1 MNREI
6 KKLAKFS
13 ATAIFLAT
21 LLFLF
26 AGCASNTVA
35 VKETNKDTTGPLDLK
50 LISDLSTTEDA
61 ETITVAIR
69 GNRLLT
75 YTSVKQPFPLG
86 VLLYFP
92 ETALGDINTE
102 LTPDSDIISSI
113 KASELTDKGH
123 TSRIE
128 ILLKEDTSFEV
139 TREDTGLDLA
149 FKKTPAAPASAE
161 ADTASQDMAS
171 EKADVSTAEK
181 RPESAT
187 RLESIQSIPQENSI
201 NILVNADGT
210 ITDYKSFTAESPARI
225 VFDIFNVTSPYK
237 TEQSVPVDSEWVK
250 QVRHYGYPDRLR
262 VVLDTKPEYLSAFYS
277 NSVAKGLLINVG
289 QSAQQPV
296 VSKQEEM
303 PAEASTEAATA
314 EKAPAV
320 VAAEE
325 APATAEKQVV
335 QVSEKKPA
343 WINRIDFSSEDTGK
357 STIIVGTTTPVKYNL
372 QKIND
377 KKLLLN
383 LENTKL
389 PDYRKRPLITTRFES
404 AVDRITPFQTPAAKD
419 AALVAIELRE
429 AVPYFVEQSDDLLM
443 LHFEAS
449 TVPPKPLDEAKLPE
463 WKKVMA
469 QVMAEAKKE
478 KEMEAVKA
486 AAPEIIEGQYTG
498 EKIALN
504 FFDTDIKNAFQI
516 LMDVSGKNFAIDKY
530 VTGNVTLNFE
540 KPVPWDQVLDLILKM
555 NRLGMVYEGDIIR
568 IATLKTLKDE
578 ITDKEAQMASKQK
591 VEAQE
596 KALEP
601 LVTQYIPVNYAN
613 ASSDVL
619 PHIVISEG
627 RGKVTVDSR
636 NNQIIITDTAEM
648 IKQAKQ
654 TINEIDRV
662 TPQVIIE
669 ARIVEA
675 STTFAREIG
684 TSWSGSIGPT
694 GNVYNRDFSMYA
706 ANPPAA
712 PLGGLGIGI
721 QKITGTPWV
730 LNATIEASESK
741 GDVKIISAPKIVTL
755 DNIAAT
761 IKQGLQ
767 YPYNKL
773 DADGN
778 TITEYKDIALELEVT
793 PHVTPDDRVSMK
805 VVVKN
810 NEIGAVLNNEQSF
823 TTKEASTELLVN
835 DGDTVIIGGI
845 RKTRRD
851 SSEEGVPG
859 LKDIPLLG
867 WMFKMKSKESS
878 LEELLIFITPRIVQL
893 EQRRMLVDR

>member
-1 MNREI
+1 MNFEI

-13 ATAIFLAT
+13 AIAIFLVT

-35 VKETNKDTTGPLDLK
+35 VKETSKDTTDPLDLK
-50 LISDLSTTEDA
+50 IISDISTTENS
-61 ETITVAIR
+61 EFIMVSIR

-92 ETALGDINTE
+92 ETALGDIDSDYM
-102 LTPDSDIISSI
+102 PDSDIISSI
-113 KASELTDKGH
+113 KASELTDKGN

-128 ILLKEDTSFEV
+128 ILLKEDTSYEV
-139 TREDTGLDLA
+139 TREDTGLNIS
-149 FKKTPAAPASAE
+149 FKKIPEMSASAE
-161 ADTASQDMAS
+161 SEVENEDM
-171 EKADVSTAEK
+171 STAEK

-187 RLESIQSIPQENSI
+187 RLESIQATELEKSVNVF
-201 NILVNADGT
+201 VNADGT
-210 ITDYKSFTAESPARI
+210 ITEYKSFTAESPARI

-237 TEQSVPVDSEWVK
+237 TEQSIPVNSEWVK

-262 VVLDTKPEYLSAFYS
+262 VVLDTKPEYLSDFYS
-277 NSVAKGLLINVG
+277 NSVEKGLLINVG
-289 QSAQQPV
+289 ETADQPD
-296 VSKQEEM
+296 VSEQEELR
-303 PAEASTEAATA
+303 AEASTEEGPTEMASTEAAPVL
-314 EKAPAV
+314 ES
-320 VAAEE
+320 EE
-325 APATAEKQVV
+325 VEVK
-335 QVSEKKPA
+335 EKKPA

-357 STIIVGTTTPVKYNL
+357 SIIIVGTTIPVKYNL
-372 QKIND
+372 KKIND

-404 AVDRITPFQTPAAKD
+404 AVDRITPFQTPAVKD
-419 AALVAIELRE
+419 SSLVSIELRE
-429 AVPYFVEQSDDLLM
+429 AVPYFVEQTDDLLL

-449 TVPPKPLDEAKLPE
+449 TVPPKPLEEAKLPQ
-463 WKKVMA
+463 WKKVLT
-469 QVMAEAKKE
+469 QVVAEAKEQELK
-478 KEMEAVKA
+478 AVKKT
-486 AAPEIIEGQYTG
+486 APKFTDGKYTG

-504 FFDTDIKNAFQI
+504 FFETDIKNAFRI
-516 LMDVSGKNFAIDKY
+516 LMDVSGKNFAIDKD
-530 VTGNVTLNFE
+530 VTGKVTLAFE

-568 IATLKTLKDE
+568 IATLKTLKAE
-578 ITDKEAQMASKQK
+578 DKDKAEQMASKQN

-601 LVTQYIPVNYAN
+601 LVTEYIPVNYAN
-613 ASSDVL
+613 ANADVL
-619 PHIVISEG
+619 PHIVLTEG
-627 RGKVTVDSR
+627 RGKVTVDDR
-636 NNQIIITDTAEM
+636 NNQIIITDVVEM
-648 IKQAKQ
+648 IKQAKI
-654 TINEIDRV
+654 TINQIDRV

-669 ARIVEA
+669 ARVVEA

-684 TSWSGSIGPT
+684 TSWSGSVNSS
-694 GNVYNRDFSMYA
+694 GNQYNRQYDMA
-706 ANPPAA
+706 AVNPPAVVSGA
-712 PLGGLGIGI
+712 FGIGI
-721 QKITGTPWV
+721 QKLTGTTWV
-730 LNATIEASESK
+730 LDATIAASETK

-755 DNIAAT
+755 DNTAAT

-778 TITEYKDIALELEVT
+778 TVTEYKDIALELVVT
-793 PHVTPDDRVSMK
+793 PHITPDNRVSMK
-805 VVVKN
+805 VVVTN
-810 NEIGAVLNNEQSF
+810 NEIGPVLNFEQSF

-845 RKTRRD
+845 RKTRKD
-851 SSEEGVPG
+851 EGEFGVPG
-859 LKDIPLLG
+859 FKDIPLLG
-867 WMFKMKSKESS
+867 WLFKTKSKENS

-893 EQRRMLVDR
+893 EQRRMLIDS

>member
-1 MNREI
+1 MNCEI

-13 ATAIFLAT
+13 AIAVFLAT

-35 VKETNKDTTGPLDLK
+35 VKETSKDTTDPLGLK
-50 LISDLSTTEDA
+50 IISDISTTENT
-61 ETITVAIR
+61 ESIMVSIR

-92 ETALGDINTE
+92 ETALGDINTDY
-102 LTPDSDIISSI
+102 TPDSDIISSI
-113 KASELTDKGH
+113 KASELTDKGN

-128 ILLKEDTSFEV
+128 ILLKEDTPYEV
-139 TREDTGLDLA
+139 TREDTGLSIS
-149 FKKTPAAPASAE
+149 FKKTPIVSASAE
-161 ADTASQDMAS
+161 P
-171 EKADVSTAEK
+171 EVNAEE

-187 RLESIQSIPQENSI
+187 RLESIHATELEKGV

-210 ITDYKSFTAESPARI
+210 ITDFKAFTAESPARI
-225 VFDIFNVTSPYK
+225 VFDIFNVTSPFK
-237 TEQSVPVDSEWVK
+237 TEQSVPVNSKWVK

-262 VVLDTKPEYLSAFYS
+262 VVLDTTPEYLSAFYS
-277 NSVAKGLLINVG
+277 NSVEKGLLINVG
-289 QSAQQPV
+289 ESTEQPD
-296 VSKQEEM
+296 VSE
-303 PAEASTEAATA
+303 PSDLRAEASTESTSA
-314 EKAPAV
+314 EKVSAEEGPTEAAPPEAAPAGESE
-320 VAAEE
+320 AA
-325 APATAEKQVV
+325 QVG
-335 QVSEKKPA
+335 EKKPA

-357 STIIVGTTTPVKYNL
+357 STIIVGTTVPVKYDL
-372 QKIND
+372 KKIND

-404 AVDRITPFQTPAAKD
+404 AVDRITPFQTSAVKD
-419 AALVAIELRE
+419 SALVSIELRE
-429 AVPYFVEQSDDLLM
+429 AVPYFVEQTDDLLL

-449 TVPPKPLDEAKLPE
+449 TVPPKPLDEAKLPD
-463 WKKVMA
+463 WKKVMT
-469 QVMAEAKKE
+469 QVVAKAKE
-478 KEMEAVKA
+478 QEIEAVKET
-486 AAPEIIEGQYTG
+486 APEITAGQYTG

-504 FFDTDIKNAFQI
+504 FFETDIKNAFRI
-516 LMDVSGKNFAIDKY
+516 LMDVSGKNFAIDKD
-530 VTGNVTLNFE
+530 VSGKVTLTFE

-568 IATLKTLKDE
+568 IATLKSLRDE
-578 ITDKEAQMASKQK
+578 EKDKEDLMASKQK
-591 VEAQE
+591 VEAHE

-601 LVTQYIPVNYAN
+601 LVTEYIPVNYAN
-613 ASSDVL
+613 ANTDVL
-619 PHIVISEG
+619 PHIVLTEG
-627 RGKVTVDSR
+627 RGKVTVDDR
-636 NNQIIITDTAEM
+636 NNQIIITDVAEM
-648 IKQAKQ
+648 IKQAKI

-669 ARIVEA
+669 ARVVEA
-675 STTFAREIG
+675 SSTFAREIG
-684 TSWSGSIGPT
+684 TSWSGTIGPT
-694 GNVYNRDFSMYA
+694 GNSYNRSFDMA
-706 ANPPAA
+706 ALNPPAVVSGA
-712 PLGGLGIGI
+712 FGIGI
-721 QKITGTPWV
+721 QKLTGTPFV
-730 LNATIEASESK
+730 LDATIAASETK

-755 DNIAAT
+755 DNTAAT

-778 TITEYKDIALELEVT
+778 TITEYKDIALELVVT
-793 PHVTPDDRVSMK
+793 PHITPDNRVSMK
-805 VVVKN
+805 VVVTN
-810 NEIGAVLNNEQSF
+810 NEIGPVLNFEQSF

-845 RKTRRD
+845 RKTRKD
-851 SSEEGVPG
+851 KGESGVPG

-867 WMFKMKSKESS
+867 WMFKTKSKENS

-893 EQRRMLVDR
+893 EQRRMLVDK